1 MMMQKEEEILW
12 SAIHFNDLSLD
23 QLYDL
28 YALRTEVFVVEQ
40 DCPYQEV
47 DQKDRSAIHLLGY
60 SKEGELALVARVLP
74 PGISYKE
81 LSFGRVAVK
90 MTYRSKGYGHQL
102 NKKLIEY
109 ITSRFPGNAIRISA
123 QSHLKG
129 FYESS
134 GFKKVSEEYDED
146 GIPHIEMIRLA
157 E

>member
-1 MMMQKEEEILW
+1 MQKEEDIIW
-12 SAIHFNDLSLD
+12 SAIHFNDLSTD

-40 DCPYQEV
+40 NCPYQEV

-60 SKEGELALVARVLP
+60 SAKGELALVARVLP

-102 NKKLIEY
+102 NKKLIEF
-109 ITSRFPGNAIRISA
+109 ISSRFPENAIRISA

-129 FYESS
+129 FYESH

-146 GIPHIEMIRLA
+146 GIPHIEMLRSA
-157 E
+157 H